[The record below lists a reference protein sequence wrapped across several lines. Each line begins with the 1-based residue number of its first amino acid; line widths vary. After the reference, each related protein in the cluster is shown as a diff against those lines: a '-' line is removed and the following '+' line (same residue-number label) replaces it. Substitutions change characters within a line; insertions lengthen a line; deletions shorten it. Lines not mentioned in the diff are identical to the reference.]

1 MKKFIY
7 IISSVVAALSLA
19 SCTYLDV
26 NPDLGMTE
34 EIVFSR
40 WDNYYKF
47 FSEIYSGDKMAEL
60 EGVGSG
66 DATYAQCNITT
77 MFPQQRSRTGTK
89 FTYETATDAAH
100 MPRGGA
106 GNGLKRNTNTNN
118 SFNTWV
124 CGRFPVLYNGYYLTR
139 VANTCLEN
147 IDMLTDRA
155 EHEAEVADM
164 IAQCYFVRAYCH
176 FEIMRHFGGMPYVDH
191 ALTSDEDWD
200 LPRIPTSEMAAL
212 IAADFYKSY
221 ELFKE
226 AGLMRRDSKDSP
238 LKTDENIKPAGCA
251 AIGMYAR
258 TLLYAAS
265 PLYNDKNDQSL
276 WAKAADAAA
285 LAIKEASAAGFD
297 LLPFSQ
303 WKLNWLGDKYVNEQ
317 IWAWGLSWNNNTG
330 AYTESIL
337 GFPQASWKANAAGVN
352 PTQNFVDRYENKWGD
367 PLNTEADR
375 AAAQALG
382 HYNPQNPY
390 VDMDPRFYQTIVFDG
405 AKDMNGAG
413 TKIINIYYDTA
424 KKSWP
429 TSTIT
434 GNNGKNL
441 TFGQEWGSNDNKGIT
456 NTGYYSYK
464 FWDGDCTKRTLT
476 MADPLLRFADLYLM
490 YAEAVNEAYGP
501 NGSAGGSSLT
511 AVAALNKVRS
521 RAGMPDVRAEFTSDK
536 NIFRDKV
543 QNERN
548 IELAFEGGHY
558 YFDTH
563 RWMTAPRLMT
573 QTLIG
578 MRVETCT
585 KDAEHPNGK
594 RYIRMAIPDN
604 SQATWDDRMYFM
616 RLPDTMIEQLEN
628 LDNLKW

>member
-1 MKKFIY
+1 MT
-7 IISSVVAALSLA
+7 SS
-19 SCTYLDV
+19 
-26 NPDLGMTE
+26 
-34 EIVFSR
+34 
-40 WDNYYKF
+40 
-47 FSEIYSGDKMAEL
+47 
-60 EGVGSG
+60 
-66 DATYAQCNITT
+66 
-77 MFPQQRSRTGTK
+77 
-89 FTYETATDAAH
+89 
-100 MPRGGA
+100 
-106 GNGLKRNTNTNN
+106 
-118 SFNTWV
+118 
-124 CGRFPVLYNGYYLTR
+124 
-139 VANTCLEN
+139 
-147 IDMLTDRA
+147 
-155 EHEAEVADM
+155 
-164 IAQCYFVRAYCH
+164 
-176 FEIMRHFGGMPYVDH
+176 
-191 ALTSDEDWD
+191 
-200 LPRIPTSEMAAL
+200 L

-265 PLYNDKNDQSL
+265 PLYNDKHDQSL

-464 FWDGDCTKRTLT
+464 FWNGDCTKRT
-476 MADPLLRFADLYLM
+476 PFY
-490 YAEAVNEAYGP
+490 VSP
-501 NGSAGGSSLT
+501 
-511 AVAALNKVRS
+511 
-521 RAGMPDVRAEFTSDK
+521 TS
-536 NIFRDKV
+536 I
-543 QNERN
+543 
-548 IELAFEGGHY
+548 
-558 YFDTH
+558 
-563 RWMTAPRLMT
+563 
-573 QTLIG
+573 
-578 MRVETCT
+578 
-585 KDAEHPNGK
+585 
-594 RYIRMAIPDN
+594 
-604 SQATWDDRMYFM
+604 
-616 RLPDTMIEQLEN
+616 
-628 LDNLKW
+628 

>member
-1 MKKFIY
+1 MKKIIY
-7 IISSVVAALSLA
+7 IISAFVAALTVA
-19 SCTYLDV
+19 SCSYLDV

-34 EIVFSR
+34 EVVFSR

-47 FSEIYSGDKMAEL
+47 FLEIYKGNKASGL

-66 DATYAQCNITT
+66 DATYSQCNITT

-89 FTYETATDAAH
+89 FTYDTATDAAH

-118 SFNTWV
+118 SYSAWV
-124 CGRFPVLYNGYYLTR
+124 CGRFPIMYNGYYLSR
-139 VANTCLEN
+139 IANKCLEN
-147 IDMLTDRA
+147 LDMLTDRS

-176 FEIMRHFGGMPYVDH
+176 FEIMRHFGGMPYLDH
-191 ALTSDEDWD
+191 SLKADDDWD
-200 LPRIPTSEMAAL
+200 LPRIPTSEMAEH

-226 AGLMRRDSKDSP
+226 AGLMRRDSKESP
-238 LKTDENIKPAGCA
+238 LKTDDNIRPAGCT
-251 AIGMYAR
+251 AIAMYAR

-276 WAKAADAAA
+276 WAKAA
-285 LAIKEASAAGFD
+285 EASAQAIDEALACGFE
-297 LLPFSQ
+297 LLPFDQ

-317 IWAWGLSWNNNTG
+317 IWAWGISWNNNTG

-337 GFPQASWKANAAGVN
+337 GFPQCSWKANAAGVN

-367 PLNTEADR
+367 ILLTEADR
-375 AAAQALG
+375 AAAQAAG
-382 HYNPQNPY
+382 HYNPQDPY
-390 VDMDPRFYQTIVFDG
+390 KNMDPRFYKTIVYDG
-405 AKDMNGAG
+405 AMDQGGAG
-413 TKIINIYYDTA
+413 TKVINIYYDTNN
-424 KKSWP
+424 KSWP

-434 GNNGKNL
+434 GSNGKNL

-464 FWDGDCTKRTLT
+464 FWTGEGTKTTLT
-476 MADPLLRFADLYLM
+476 MADPLIRLADLYLM
-490 YAEAVNEAYGP
+490 YAEATNEAYGP
-501 NGSAGGSSLT
+501 NGTAGGSSLT
-511 AVAALNKVRS
+511 AVDAINVVRT
-521 RAGMPDVRAEFTSDK
+521 RAGMPDVKSELAAGKDT
-536 NIFRDKV
+536 FRERIW
-543 QNERN
+543 NERN
-548 IELAFEGGHY
+548 IELAFESGHY
-558 YFDTH
+558 FFDIL
-563 RWMTAPRLMT
+563 RWKAAPSRMTK
-573 QTLIG
+573 TLEG

-594 RYIRMAIPDN
+594 RYLRMAIPDN
-604 SQATWDDRMYFM
+604 SQSTWADRMYFF
-616 RLPDTMIEQLEN
+616 RLPDTMIQQMEN